1 MNPRSRQTYELQSLR
16 PLSFSNAARNDDDL
30 QMIGTNHSDRVI
42 NLANSAAIV
51 IAPAS
56 APSKL

>member
-1 MNPRSRQTYELQSLR
+1 
-16 PLSFSNAARNDDDL
+16 
-30 QMIGTNHSDRVI
+30 MIGTNHSDRVI